1 MLHVYAVLNPLYHTR
16 VSQHTYKDIVEWYSD
31 LAKQNP
37 NLVKFVESI
46 GNSMEG
52 RNQPA
57 VHITAAGTSQYRV
70 FLQCLIH
77 ACELLHQVL

>member
-1 MLHVYAVLNPLYHTR
+1 MRLLRTPKLAYSRL
-16 VSQHTYKDIVEWYSD
+16 SQHNYEDIVEWYSD
-31 LAKQNP
+31 LAKGNP

-77 ACELLHQVL
+77 ARELLHQVL